1 VLRNTRDVDTK
12 SAKWFVAGFGVAAD
26 ERFTAVL
33 DSITKAAAV
42 QCGVRRPPTDPGGGD
57 RRPRAEARAKVYKE
71 LGYRTAGMVD
81 VNLTVARPM
90 VKAQGHI
97 VQLIGPDGQTMK
109 TLTRYRK

>member
-1 VLRNTRDVDTK
+1 MDVPH
-12 SAKWFVAGFGVAAD
+12 
-26 ERFTAVL
+26 
-33 DSITKAAAV
+33 
-42 QCGVRRPPTDPGGGD
+42 PPT
-57 RRPRAEARAKVYKE
+57 
-71 LGYRTAGMVD
+71 AGIVG

>member
-1 VLRNTRDVDTK
+1 MRRF
-12 SAKWFVAGFGVAAD
+12 APAAD
-26 ERFTAVL
+26 A
-33 DSITKAAAV
+33 IPA
-42 QCGVRRPPTDPGGGD
+42 Q
-57 RRPRAEARAKVYKE
+57 EAKAKVCKE
-71 LGYRTAGMVD
+71 LGYRTAGIVG

>member
-1 VLRNTRDVDTK
+1 MTPAQE
-12 SAKWFVAGFGVAAD
+12 AK
-26 ERFTAVL
+26 
-33 DSITKAAAV
+33 
-42 QCGVRRPPTDPGGGD
+42 
-57 RRPRAEARAKVYKE
+57 AEVYRE
-71 LGYRTAGMVD
+71 LGYRTAGMVG

>member
-1 VLRNTRDVDTK
+1 MR
-12 SAKWFVAGFGVAAD
+12 
-26 ERFTAVL
+26 
-33 DSITKAAAV
+33 
-42 QCGVRRPPTDPGGGD
+42 
-57 RRPRAEARAKVYKE
+57 
-71 LGYRTAGMVD
+71 RTAPAHGPGRRWPQTVG

>member
-1 VLRNTRDVDTK
+1 M
-12 SAKWFVAGFGVAAD
+12 
-26 ERFTAVL
+26 
-33 DSITKAAAV
+33 
-42 QCGVRRPPTDPGGGD
+42 RPP
-57 RRPRAEARAKVYKE
+57 AQEAKGKVYKE
-71 LGYRTAGMVD
+71 LGYRTAGMVG